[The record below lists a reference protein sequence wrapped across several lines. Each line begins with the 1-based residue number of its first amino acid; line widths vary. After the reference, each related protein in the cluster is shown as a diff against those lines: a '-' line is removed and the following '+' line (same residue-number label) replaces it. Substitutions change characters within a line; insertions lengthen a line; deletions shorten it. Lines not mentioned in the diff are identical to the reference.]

1 MPVIAHQTS
10 MHYFNPKLSP
20 IQYTCIPAQMR
31 SHTVHSHMQTHL
43 YRSVIACAYTGTHAY
58 VHTAALFSCIHTHP
72 HTNMACWPAD
82 GVGLMY
88 FDDMKVDHIY
98 MQIEVPD

>member
-1 MPVIAHQTS
+1 MRVHIQAH
-10 MHYFNPKLSP
+10 MHTFTCKLAGL
-20 IQYTCIPAQMR
+20 IFMYTHK
-31 SHTVHSHMQTHL
+31 HTTWL
-43 YRSVIACAYTGTHAY
+43 AG
-58 VHTAALFSCIHTHP
+58 
-72 HTNMACWPAD
+72 PAD